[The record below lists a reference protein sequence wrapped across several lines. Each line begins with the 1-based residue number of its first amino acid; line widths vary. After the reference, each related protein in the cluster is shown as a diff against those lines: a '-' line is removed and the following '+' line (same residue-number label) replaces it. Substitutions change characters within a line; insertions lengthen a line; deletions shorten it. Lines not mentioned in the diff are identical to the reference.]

1 MLLTL
6 FLLIPM
12 LGVFS
17 IPTGIS
23 YMRLSLYIVY
33 VQLLE
38 GKATS
43 RYSWLTPQF
52 YSDSL
57 QTLLNKSYNSL
68 GWALTSPPKPH
79 AFVSLP
85 LQSLLGIALVYFI
98 SNSKVITYRFI
109 AMFIL
114 ANLSRYLLWGI
125 PFIGLGILYTA
136 ILSFSSAYFSDLFV
150 LIPSPVDLYN
160 SFMHGKPLFDF
171 KLIDLLPTHK
181 ISDNDINVNNSK
193 PKPLYMNTDNGE
205 GSSRTNNTND
215 NKPSDN
221 SMLYS
226 ELSDKEYWEAQRK
239 IYQDGLKALAKP
251 IGSSLTDDEKY
262 AVEQLSKINH
272 YNKEKIENTIGE
284 ITRNINFPINDPEVL
299 RQENL
304 RLSLLRDSELY
315 RSSFKYSLNNQE
327 MEKSLVNSAL
337 IKLELLVD
345 YNQKNHSRIGIKR
358 DIPASNVRALT
369 DAEIKAVVDK
379 INNDPYA
386 PQDVKNKVAN
396 GKINSPRFGPGN
408 SIVKYLNESKK

>member
-1 MLLTL
+1 
-6 FLLIPM
+6 
-12 LGVFS
+12 
-17 IPTGIS
+17 
-23 YMRLSLYIVY
+23 
-33 VQLLE
+33 
-38 GKATS
+38 
-43 RYSWLTPQF
+43 
-52 YSDSL
+52 
-57 QTLLNKSYNSL
+57 
-68 GWALTSPPKPH
+68 
-79 AFVSLP
+79 
-85 LQSLLGIALVYFI
+85 
-98 SNSKVITYRFI
+98 
-109 AMFIL
+109 
-114 ANLSRYLLWGI
+114 
-125 PFIGLGILYTA
+125 
-136 ILSFSSAYFSDLFV
+136 
-150 LIPSPVDLYN
+150 
-160 SFMHGKPLFDF
+160 
-171 KLIDLLPTHK
+171 
-181 ISDNDINVNNSK
+181 
-193 PKPLYMNTDNGE
+193 
-205 GSSRTNNTND
+205 
-215 NKPSDN
+215 
-221 SMLYS
+221 
-226 ELSDKEYWEAQRK
+226 
-239 IYQDGLKALAKP
+239 LAKP